1 MASASQSTLAVVS
14 AKNAFVFDWARK
26 AEASSPSTWNTSLK
40 YSHSPKARRKDNTN
54 SPIQRR
60 KRKGSRK
67 PLDHTSGNTM
77 PQRDNVIGGED
88 QDISAEKTQDNPR
101 HSPRKGSPKK
111 KSPDH
116 ERTPRQRFLRAS
128 ALRYNQ
134 RLSTPSQH

>member
-40 YSHSPKARRKDNTN
+40 YSHSTKARRKDNTN
-54 SPIQRR
+54 SPIQQR

-67 PLDHTSGNTM
+67 PLHHTSGNTM

-116 ERTPRQRFLRAS
+116 ERTPRQRFLRPP